1 MAVHATGL
9 IDKHVGNR
17 VRIRRLSLGISQ
29 QDLARNLGLT
39 FQQIQKYEKG
49 ANRIGASR
57 LYELSAL
64 LNVNVDF
71 FFEGLNAAATG
82 DDGSDDVLAAFK
94 ATSPRF
100 GAREFVELNR
110 AFQNIDDNSLRQTL
124 LDLIDLIA
132 EPAED
137 QSL

>member
-1 MAVHATGL
+1 MSVHPTGV

-29 QDLARNLGLT
+29 QDLARQLGLT
-39 FQQIQKYEKG
+39 FQQVQKYEKG

-57 LYELSAL
+57 LYELAAL
-64 LNVNVDF
+64 LNVTVDF
-71 FFEGLNAAATG
+71 FFEGLSNSEIVR
-82 DDGSDDVLAAFK
+82 DDSNELIAAFK

-110 AFQNIDDNSLRQTL
+110 AFQSIGNPELRQTIL
-124 LDLIDLIA
+124 RLIDLVA
-132 EPAED
+132 RA
-137 QSL
+137 